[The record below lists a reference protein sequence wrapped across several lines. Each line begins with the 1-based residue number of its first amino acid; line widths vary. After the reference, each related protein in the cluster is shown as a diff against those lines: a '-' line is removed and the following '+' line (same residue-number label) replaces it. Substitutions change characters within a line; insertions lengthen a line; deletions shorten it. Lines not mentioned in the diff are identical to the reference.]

1 MLCYLLRI
9 VLHHIIHTELV
20 ILQVQVA
27 VLRDQCRD
35 ALLAIV
41 VSILD
46 LEAIARMIESASGQS
61 S

>member
-1 MLCYLLRI
+1 M
-9 VLHHIIHTELV
+9 
-20 ILQVQVA
+20 LQVQVA